1 MMNRTRLP
9 NLAVALG
16 SGLLLAFFVVT
27 APACKPRESTTGEA
41 REAGKG
47 WQAPEARSERPVQVV
62 EVPPFVRLAKEL
74 NPAVVNISTTR
85 KVEGLQFPGSES
97 PFGEPGEPEGDE
109 TFKEFFDH
117 FFGNVPRQMRK
128 QTSLGSG
135 FIIDSS
141 GLVVTNHHVIEKADD
156 IQVTTSDG
164 RTYDAEIKGVDPK
177 TDVALIK
184 IKPDG
189 DLPTVRLGDSGKL
202 EIGEW
207 VMAIGNPFG
216 LGHTVTAGIVSA
228 KERVLN
234 SGPYDDFIQT
244 DASINPGNSGGP
256 LFNIRGEVVGINTA
270 IVAQGRGIG
279 FAIPINLARSVLV
292 QLEKSGKVTRGWLGV
307 SIQKIDP
314 LLAESFGLK
323 ENKGALVAEVMKDSP
338 ASRAGIQHGDVIIEF
353 NGEAVDTFHELP
365 AMVAAVQP
373 GQKVSLKV
381 LREGKE
387 IELEVTVDEL
397 KDEREAKVE
406 PTPKADVVGLK
417 VKPVTPEQAERF
429 GLEEDRGVM
438 VSGVA
443 PGSAAEEAG
452 IRNGDVILEI
462 NRKPLAGVDD
472 YRKIMKS
479 IEDDPSV
486 LMLIRRADNSFYV
499 ALDLG

>member
-1 MMNRTRLP
+1 
-9 NLAVALG
+9 
-16 SGLLLAFFVVT
+16 
-27 APACKPRESTTGEA
+27 
-41 REAGKG
+41 
-47 WQAPEARSERPVQVV
+47 
-62 EVPPFVRLAKEL
+62 
-74 NPAVVNISTTR
+74 
-85 KVEGLQFPGSES
+85 
-97 PFGEPGEPEGDE
+97 
-109 TFKEFFDH
+109 
-117 FFGNVPRQMRK
+117 
-128 QTSLGSG
+128 
-135 FIIDSS
+135 
-141 GLVVTNHHVIEKADD
+141 
-156 IQVTTSDG
+156 
-164 RTYDAEIKGVDPK
+164 
-177 TDVALIK
+177 
-184 IKPDG
+184 
-189 DLPTVRLGDSGKL
+189 
-202 EIGEW
+202 
-207 VMAIGNPFG
+207 
-216 LGHTVTAGIVSA
+216 
-228 KERVLN
+228 
-234 SGPYDDFIQT
+234 
-244 DASINPGNSGGP
+244 
-256 LFNIRGEVVGINTA
+256 
-270 IVAQGRGIG
+270 
-279 FAIPINLARSVLV
+279 
-292 QLEKSGKVTRGWLGV
+292 VTRGWLGV